1 MFKKILVFYL
11 LVCVFSVKETYASK
25 IKNNKTKIKEE
36 ERKYKRRMHFFLGNF
51 YCLFTGLLNF
61 NNINWEYIFIKKW
74 DLKLGLY
81 WGIANLGLGLRI
93 NDSLLIRIIGLNI
106 LQFIPTG
113 CLLCR
118 FYTEDKNEYPQTY
131 SKTYSSDNITDDE
144 FTLQEKSSDISDR
157 EYLESLYDL
166 SKSKKLHIANRVW
179 GMDYM
184 YWLLLLS
191 LFNFLS
197 IEIKLVEYWCF
208 NINFTQAIFIFL
220 KELKFSKKLKLLK
233 KTISLHPTYDL

>member
-1 MFKKILVFYL
+1 MINMFKKILVFYL
-11 LVCVFSVKETYASK
+11 LVCVFSVKETYASSN
-25 IKNNKTKIKEE
+25 IENNKIKIKEE
-36 ERKYKRRMHFFLGNF
+36 KRKHKRRMHFFLGNF
-51 YCLFTGLLNF
+51 YCLLTGLLNF
-61 NNINWEYIFIKKW
+61 NNINWEYIFFKKW

-118 FYTEDKNEYPQTY
+118 FYKDDKSKYPQTY
-131 SKTYSSDNITDDE
+131 SKTYCNDNIKDDE
-144 FTLQEKSSDISDR
+144 FTLQEKFSDRSDR
-157 EYLESLYDL
+157 EYLISLSEL
-166 SKSKKLHIANRVW
+166 SKSKKLHIENRVW
-179 GMDYM
+179 GMDYI

-220 KELKFSKKLKLLK
+220 KERIFLEELKLLK
-233 KTISLHPTYDL
+233 KLKFL